1 MWSKPQTPTQTE
13 GAAQTELPAAQ
24 ASKTTSF
31 QPSDIALGAL
41 RAPRPA
47 EPATHPPSPTYLG
60 SGVHISGLME
70 CSEDLQIDG
79 KMEGPVS
86 LKGYTL
92 TVGSTATLRSD
103 VTAGGIIVHGKII
116 GNIFATDRVEIRTEG
131 CVIGDISTSRISI
144 EDGAHFKGRIEIDP
158 AKFLA
163 SKR

>member
-1 MWSKPQTPTQTE
+1 MWSKPQTQPETETPTE
-13 GAAQTELPAAQ
+13 VPAAQ
-24 ASKTTSF
+24 PAKTTSF
-31 QPSDIALGAL
+31 QPSAAAFGAPAIA
-41 RAPRPA
+41 RPA
-47 EPATHPPSPTYLG
+47 EPASHSSSSTHLG
-60 SGVHISGLME
+60 SGIHITGQIE

-92 TVGSTATLRSD
+92 TVGSTAVLKSD
-103 VTAGGIIVHGKII
+103 ITAGGIIVHGKIV
-116 GNIFATDRVEIRTEG
+116 GNLFATDRVDIRTDG
-131 CVIGDISTSRISI
+131 SVIGDISTSRISI